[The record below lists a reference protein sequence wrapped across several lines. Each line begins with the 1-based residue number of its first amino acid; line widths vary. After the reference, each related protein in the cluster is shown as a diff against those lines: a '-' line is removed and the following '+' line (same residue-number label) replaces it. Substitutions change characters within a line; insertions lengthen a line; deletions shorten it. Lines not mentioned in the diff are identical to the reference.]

1 MFLSKEP
8 FFYYFSLMITPI
20 KKVLIANRGEIA
32 VRIMR
37 TCHRLGISTVAVYS
51 EADRRSLHVETADEA
66 VFIGPSPAKDSYL
79 NIERIIKAAHDT
91 GADAIHPGYGFLS
104 ENDLFASAVEK
115 AGLNFI
121 GPSAE
126 SIKMMGNKLA
136 AKRIAKSISIPMV
149 PGSNDALMEPQ
160 AVKAIADQI
169 GFPLLIKAAA
179 GGGGKGM
186 RIVHYENELG
196 PQVERAMSEALASFG
211 DGSVFIEKYI
221 TSPRHIEIQ
230 VMGDRHGNCIHLFE
244 RECSIQRRHQKIIE
258 EAPSSILTPEKREM
272 MGRDAV
278 LIARA
283 CNYTGA
289 GTVEFLMD
297 EEGNHYFLEMNT
309 RLQVEHPVT
318 EMITGLDLVEYQIKV
333 AEGHPLPHQ
342 QKDVTMEGHAVELR
356 VYAENAAKGFIPST
370 GKLLKYNLPEGK
382 SIRVDGGYEEGM
394 DIPIHYDP
402 MIAKLVA
409 HGSSRKEAIEI
420 LKSAIRDYEIQ
431 GVDTTLAFGKFAIS
445 HPDFV
450 SGNFDTHFV
459 EKYLD
464 DFREQQNKLNKTVAK
479 FAAWLYHKQKR
490 ILSLPKMD

>member
-1 MFLSKEP
+1 
-8 FFYYFSLMITPI
+8 MITPI
-20 KKVLIANRGEIA
+20 KKILIANRGEIA

-37 TCHRLGISTVAVYS
+37 TCERLGISTVAVYS

-66 VFIGPSPAKDSYL
+66 IFIGPSPAKDSYL
-79 NIERIIKAAHDT
+79 NIERIIKAANDT
-91 GADAIHPGYGFLS
+91 GSDAIHPGYGFLS
-104 ENDLFASAVEK
+104 ENDLFAASVEK
-115 AGLNFI
+115 AGLIFI

-149 PGSNDALMEPQ
+149 PGSDDALIDSRD
-160 AVKAIADQI
+160 VKKIAEQI

-221 TSPRHIEIQ
+221 ASPRHIEIQ
-230 VMGDRHGNCIHLFE
+230 VMGDKHGNCIHLFE

-258 EAPSSILTPEKREM
+258 EAPSSILTPEKRES
-272 MGRDAV
+272 MGSDAV

-289 GTVEFLMD
+289 GTVEFLVD
-297 EEGNHYFLEMNT
+297 EDGNHYFLEMNT

-318 EMITGLDLVEYQIKV
+318 EMITGLDLVEYQVKV

-342 QKDVTMEGHAVELR
+342 QKEIKLEGHAVELR

-382 SIRVDGGYEEGM
+382 GIRVDGGYEEGM

-409 HGSSRKEAIEI
+409 HGSSRKAAIDI
-420 LKSAIRDYEIQ
+420 LKAAIRDYEIQ

-445 HPDFV
+445 HPDFM

-459 EKYLD
+459 EKYLE
-464 DFREQQNKLNKTVAK
+464 DFREEQNKLDKTVAK

-490 ILSLPKMD
+490 ILSLPKMDW